1 MRRNKLNTRLAGCL
15 LSLLAFLSAC
25 SHEEGPTPSPDSGLV
40 TLSLQVK
47 TSELPATKGEGEENT
62 ETLDKPNEY
71 IHSLIV
77 LLVKEDG
84 TIVERWDDVEEDKD
98 ASMVTWTSPNQI
110 SLETGNYVA
119 YAFAN
124 MESLPDE
131 GKNFLSNLTEGGDI
145 GDLDKTVVTMFEGGN
160 SYNPQG
166 RDNPTYLP
174 MSRRYP
180 FKLTKDETVTI
191 PLVRMLSRVEVSVE
205 RDGER
210 KEPISDFSFSGF
222 VDKMNLFVM
231 PDALNDVTDFS
242 NDGNLEIPRSA
253 KVVTPEYS
261 KTEHLDNDASF
272 YFYVSETRGSFK
284 INLNLDGNSID
295 ERTLTRTVLV
305 RNRIWPIHLMI
316 KDTQCK
322 FKFEAY
328 NQPIGGAP
336 EYIEPI
342 TDERNNYDLSVKGGG
357 NFTLTLDGVYPT
369 GAPPGN
375 ELTITGWKIQNRDA
389 VQDILHLTTPQG
401 SKVIEGRIPSKTNG
415 AIEMTVVATEEGG
428 ETHTFTFNLS
438 ATDFF
443 ELNQ

>member
-1 MRRNKLNTRLAGCL
+1 
-15 LSLLAFLSAC
+15 
-25 SHEEGPTPSPDSGLV
+25 
-40 TLSLQVK
+40 
-47 TSELPATKGEGEENT
+47 
-62 ETLDKPNEY
+62 
-71 IHSLIV
+71 
-77 LLVKEDG
+77 
-84 TIVERWDDVEEDKD
+84 
-98 ASMVTWTSPNQI
+98 
-110 SLETGNYVA
+110 
-119 YAFAN
+119 
-124 MESLPDE
+124 
-131 GKNFLSNLTEGGDI
+131 
-145 GDLDKTVVTMFEGGN
+145 
-160 SYNPQG
+160 
-166 RDNPTYLP
+166 
-174 MSRRYP
+174 
-180 FKLTKDETVTI
+180 
-191 PLVRMLSRVEVSVE
+191 
-205 RDGER
+205 
-210 KEPISDFSFSGF
+210 
-222 VDKMNLFVM
+222 
-231 PDALNDVTDFS
+231 
-242 NDGNLEIPRSA
+242 
-253 KVVTPEYS
+253 
-261 KTEHLDNDASF
+261 
-272 YFYVSETRGSFK
+272 
-284 INLNLDGNSID
+284 
-295 ERTLTRTVLV
+295 
-305 RNRIWPIHLMI
+305 MI